1 MKFKPGTILSI
12 FSFSISLFVLG
23 FYLLILIHISKLVKI
38 VNERTPFIIELKDSL
53 TDYQIDVLK
62 NELTLNPDIFDVKY
76 ISKEEGLKIMKEELG
91 KDILQDSTVNPLK
104 NIIKLKLKD
113 DFVKAG
119 KEKELTDSLLTRP
132 EIDNC
137 FYEKEAVS
145 SLKKNLMTLNSV
157 FLILGIIFT
166 IISFILIYNN
176 LRFILHADRFMIK
189 SMELI
194 GASPAFIKRPYIKLA
209 LSIGLYSGI
218 VAIIFLL
225 LLLLF
230 FNFKFNIFQSFLD
243 INVAIIIMAGIF
255 VFSLIVPP
263 LFINYLVDKYL
274 KLSDK
279 HRYR

>member
-1 MKFKPGTILSI
+1 M
-12 FSFSISLFVLG
+12 
-23 FYLLILIHISKLVKI
+23 KI

-53 TDYQIDVLK
+53 SNYQIDVLK
-62 NELTLNPDIFDVKY
+62 NELDLNPNIFDVEY
-76 ISKEEGLKIMKEELG
+76 ISKKEGLKIMETELG
-91 KDILQDSTVNPLK
+91 QNILQDSTVNPLK

-113 DFVKAG
+113 IFVKEG
-119 KEKELTDSLLTRP
+119 KVKELTDTLLTRP

-145 SLKKNLMTLNSV
+145 SLKKNLTTLNSV

-194 GASPAFIKRPYIKLA
+194 GASPAFIKRPYVKLA
-209 LSIGLYSGI
+209 LSIGLYSG
-218 VAIIFLL
+218 AIAIMFLL

-230 FNFKFNIFQSFLD
+230 FNIKFNIFQSFLD
-243 INVAIIIMAGIF
+243 INIAIIIMAGIF

-263 LFINYLVDKYL
+263 LFINFLVDKYL

-279 HRYR
+279 HRYS